1 MRNVPYFFA
10 IAATALAVVFLVN
23 GYGAQR
29 FKAGYDACQNKVMTM
44 ALEGVAENNKTIQK
58 TKDEIQKLDDA
69 ALDARLAALGI
80 MRPDKD
86 N

>member
-69 ALDARLAALGI
+69 DLDARLASLGI